1 MNKTLIKFIIGLFY
15 FSSSLSA
22 QDFNIDK
29 KYIPNGKFYFG
40 INPTGQKDNLQS
52 IFDFLM
58 LANQEK
64 IYSNDKRYEIQYGCK
79 PRDCDNKGMFWI
91 DNKENISIGVIRHTF
106 WEKLDFSKSKPNQI
120 FIFTNSSKKIDML
133 PKEFKSSY
141 NEWLKVKEI
150 SPSLIR
156 YYNSNG
162 EIIMISEFK

>member
-1 MNKTLIKFIIGLFY
+1 MIRVLLIFIISSFITTNS
-15 FSSSLSA
+15 FSNEN
-22 QDFNIDK
+22 FGIKK

-40 INPTGQKDNLQS
+40 INPTGQKDELIS
-52 IFDFLM
+52 IFEFLM

-64 IYSNDKRYEIQYGCK
+64 IFSDDKRYETQYGCK
-79 PRDCDNKGMFWI
+79 PRDCGNKGMLWK
-91 DNKENISIGVIRHTF
+91 DNAKQIYIGVIRHSF
-106 WEKLDFSKSKPNQI
+106 WDKLDFSKSKTNQI
-120 FIFTNSSKKIDML
+120 FIFSTANIGINEL

-141 NEWLKVKEI
+141 NQWLKVKKI

>member
-1 MNKTLIKFIIGLFY
+1 MNKTLIKFIIGLFF

-40 INPTGQKDNLQS
+40 INPTGQKDDLQS

-64 IYSNDKRYEIQYGCK
+64 IYSNDKRYEAQYGCK
-79 PRDCDNKGMFWI
+79 PRDCDNKGMIWI
-91 DNKENISIGVIRHTF
+91 DNKNKTSIGVIRHTF
-106 WEKLDFSKSKPNQI
+106 WEKLDFSKSKENQI
-120 FIFTNSSKKIDML
+120 FIFTNSFKKIDEL
-133 PKEFKSSY
+133 PKEFKSAY
-141 NEWLKVKEI
+141 DQWLKAKKI

-156 YYNSNG
+156 FYNSRK
-162 EIIMISEFK
+162 EISNINKF